1 MLIDI
6 LPPTAYVFTLLVEKG
21 TLFPSVSTIG
31 AISLTDTGAALIV
44 SASPLY
50 ALVNITS
57 STFLIPFTSLATL

>member
-50 ALVNITS
+50 ALVSITVL
-57 STFLIPFTSLATL
+57 TFFIEFISFATL